1 MAARMDGRML
11 HKLTMDDLV
20 TLHVSSC
27 VHVASLR
34 RGIQLMRDQKWN
46 PECFIRRSITDAN
59 SGTKEDVRLW
69 TCHRVMEWLRAVDL
83 SEYSPNLRG
92 AGVHGALM
100 IFEVKFT
107 AELLAELLSIPPS
120 KTLLRRHLAT
130 HFKELLGRDIIQVKR
145 DAENTLGFQ
154 PLTLAA
160 KIKVCCGP
168 SEYVSE
174 TLTYQHSIADPKE
187 VAVFAEAQEELQGR
201 GRVERLR
208 LSHGW

>member
-34 RGIQLMRDQKWN
+34 RGIQLMREQKWN

-160 KIKVCCGP
+160 KIKVCCCRF
-168 SEYVSE
+168 EYISE
-174 TLTYQHSIADPKE
+174 TLTHQHSIADPKK
-187 VAVFAEAQEELQGR
+187 VAVFAEA
-201 GRVERLR
+201 
-208 LSHGW
+208 